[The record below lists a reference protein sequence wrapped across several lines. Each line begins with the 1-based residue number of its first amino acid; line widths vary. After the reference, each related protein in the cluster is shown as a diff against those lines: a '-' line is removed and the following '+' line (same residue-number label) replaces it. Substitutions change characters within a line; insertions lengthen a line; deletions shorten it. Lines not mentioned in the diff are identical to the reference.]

1 MEMMRA
7 IIAGGAAMMAIS
19 AAAAPAALPSAEKAR
34 TEVQAALNESAAAWS
49 AGNLDRF
56 MTCYENAP
64 TTTYLSGNHF
74 VHGYDAI
81 RAMYAERFG
90 GGSKAAMGDLTLEI
104 VDFRLL
110 GTDFAYVIGRYHL
123 HRAAEAGGDASGP
136 TSLVFRRT
144 PQGWRIIAD
153 HS

>member
-1 MEMMRA
+1 MMRA

-19 AAAAPAALPSAEKAR
+19 GAAVPAAAATAETAK
-34 TEVQAALNESAAAWS
+34 TQVQAVLNDSAAAWS
-49 AGNLDRF
+49 AGDLDRF
-56 MTCYENAP
+56 MTCYEPAP
-64 TTTYLSGNHF
+64 TTTYLSGGRF

-90 GGSKAAMGDLTLEI
+90 GGSKAAMGELTLEI

-110 GTDFAYVIGRYHL
+110 GNDYAYVIGRYHV
-123 HRAAEAGGDASGP
+123 HRDAASGGDASGP

-144 PQGWRIIAD
+144 GQGWRIIAD